1 MSEATQET
9 SVPSTPRASSQNPYL
24 IPAAIV
30 LAGLFIAGAVVLS
43 GGGTAKQTVVAP
55 TGKTL
60 EAQVSPVTERD
71 HVYGSRD
78 ADVFLIE
85 YSDYQCPFCTR
96 FHETVMQVLEKNNG
110 RVAWVYRHLPLESIH
125 PEARP
130 AAIASECIAEQKG
143 DEGFFSFTNAVF
155 EEGVTLSRDTY
166 LTLAGKVGVD
176 TGAFEACLDSGK
188 YNAVVDE
195 HMANAQDIGGTGTPF
210 NVLLTKNGDVIKFS
224 GAQPIER
231 VDAFVQRALNS
242 LAPQE

>member
-1 MSEATQET
+1 MNETTQDLQAPA
-9 SVPSTPRASSQNPYL
+9 SRADSKNPYL

-30 LAGLFIAGAVVLS
+30 IAGLFIAGAIVA
-43 GGGTAKQTVVAP
+43 GGGVGKGSGVVAP
-55 TGKTL
+55 TGRTL
-60 EAQVSPVTERD
+60 EAQVSPVTDKD

-96 FHETVMQVLEKNNG
+96 FHETVMQILEQYDG

-130 AAIASECIAEQKG
+130 AAIAGECVAEQKG
-143 DEGFFSFTNAVF
+143 DEGFFAFTNAIF

-166 LTLAGKVGVD
+166 LTLAQKVGVD
-176 TGAFEACLDSGK
+176 TGAFEACLASGK
-188 YNAVVDE
+188 YDAVIDE

-210 NVLLTKNGDVIKFS
+210 NVLLTRKGDTVKFS
-224 GAQPIER
+224 GAQPIDR

-242 LAPQE
+242 LNQ